1 MLTFPK
7 EVLLRGQH
15 IILGCQANDEL
26 VIRVYD
32 YYALKYIF
40 LSELY
45 TDDVVCTEV
54 CAVSTSEVKKEE
66 MRSLFS
72 SSQNYMTF
80 YGSLNFSVLHQNKG
94 NKNYLADDN
103 DGR

>member
-15 IILGCQANDEL
+15 IILSCEANDEL

-45 TDDVVCTEV
+45 IYWDEC
-54 CAVSTSEVKKEE
+54 KY
-66 MRSLFS
+66 R
-72 SSQNYMTF
+72 
-80 YGSLNFSVLHQNKG
+80 
-94 NKNYLADDN
+94 
-103 DGR
+103 